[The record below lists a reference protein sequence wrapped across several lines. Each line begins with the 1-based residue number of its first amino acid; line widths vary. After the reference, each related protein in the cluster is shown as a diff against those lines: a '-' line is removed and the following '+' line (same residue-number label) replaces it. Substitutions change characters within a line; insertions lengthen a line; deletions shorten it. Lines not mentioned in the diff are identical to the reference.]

1 MEDIFLP
8 YGFAIFFSG
17 KAVLACK
24 RNVCK
29 VISEYYV
36 FFVVLS
42 VRKADSFESLLML
55 ISLAKFRLER
65 IKVKVYVNI
74 LYNAVSSIQ
83 P

>member
-8 YGFAIFFSG
+8 YEFATFFSG
-17 KAVLACK
+17 KAVLACE
-24 RNVCK
+24 RNVSN
-29 VISEYYV
+29 VISKDYV

-42 VRKADSFESLLML
+42 VRKADFFESLLML

-74 LYNAVSSIQ
+74 YNAVSSIQ